1 MYIYICMYIYMYI
14 YMYVYIYVYIY
25 VCIYISI
32 EGDRKL
38 NFIPLKHLFLTY
50 DLFVPSAPF

>member
-1 MYIYICMYIYMYI
+1 MKLFSSLLLARLFIILEWPLDPFL
-14 YMYVYIYVYIY
+14 VR
-25 VCIYISI
+25 

-50 DLFVPSAPF
+50 DLLVPSAPF